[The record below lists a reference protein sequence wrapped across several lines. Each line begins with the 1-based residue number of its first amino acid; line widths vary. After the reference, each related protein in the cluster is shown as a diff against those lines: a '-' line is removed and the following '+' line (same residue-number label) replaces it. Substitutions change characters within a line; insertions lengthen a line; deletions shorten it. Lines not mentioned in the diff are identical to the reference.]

1 MRHPART
8 VISASQMIVEDFGVT
23 MSGTVDLDK
32 LLAPIRDDAPTGSDL
47 RDDYSPQSLYYK
59 LRDARS
65 DARAAERAADADP
78 SADNEAGRH
87 WRDVARLATEIL
99 ASQAKDLE
107 VASWLTE
114 ALVRLEGLAGLRDCA
129 ILLQRMVE
137 NYWDLLY
144 PMPDEDGISTRVA
157 PIAGLSGEGG
167 DGTLIQPLRKTQ
179 LFERADGS
187 PALLFIYQQAETV
200 AGIGDETRRDDMIA
214 NGAPVLADLENEARL
229 AGSAHF
235 ATLLNAAQTALN
247 AWCALDECLT
257 QAAGADAPSLSRATS
272 VLDQIIAIARRYAPV
287 SARAGDDQDDLA
299 GDLMDRADPGL
310 AGGGEPRGQGSGLAG
325 APRNREEALR
335 QLHQIADYF
344 RRNEPQSPISMT
356 LDEAVRRARLS
367 WNELLIDLIPDEQSR
382 AALLI
387 PLGIRPE

>member
-1 MRHPART
+1 M
-8 VISASQMIVEDFGVT
+8 T
-23 MSGTVDLDK
+23 MSGTVDLDR
-32 LLAPIRDDAPTGSDL
+32 LLAPIQDDAPTGTDL
-47 RDDYSPQSLYYK
+47 RADYSPQSLYYK

-65 DARAAERAADADP
+65 DARAAERAADAD
-78 SADNEAGRH
+78 STADNEAGRH

-99 ASQAKDLE
+99 ANQAKDLE
-107 VASWLTE
+107 IASWLTE
-114 ALVRLEGLAGLRDCA
+114 ALVRLEGLVGLRDCA
-129 ILLQRMVE
+129 ILLRGMVE

-167 DGTLIQPLRKTQ
+167 DGTLIQPLRKTE

-187 PALLFIYQQAETV
+187 PALLFVYQQAETV

-229 AGSAHF
+229 AGGAHF
-235 ATLLNAAQTALN
+235 ATLLNAAQTALD
-247 AWCALDECLT
+247 AWRTLDECLT
-257 QAAGADAPSLSRATS
+257 QAAGADAPSLSRATT
-272 VLDQIIAIARRYAPV
+272 VLEQIIAIAKRYAPA
-287 SARAGDDQDDLA
+287 STRTADDQDDPA
-299 GDLMDRADPGL
+299 SDAMDRSDPGL
-310 AGGGEPRGQGSGLAG
+310 AGGGEPRAQGVGPAG

-335 QLHQIADYF
+335 QLHQIAEYF

-356 LDEAVRRARLS
+356 LDEAVRRARLN
-367 WNELLIDLIPDEQSR
+367 WNELLMDLIPDEQSR